1 MARRQLSELRPST
14 ISNYRSLA
22 RKLWQKSIA
31 GVASEADFWSSAEL
45 EQLLGVKA
53 SEIRGPAV
61 RPSTAIAPSEPRAGG
76 CVRFYQ

>member
-31 GVASEADFWSSAEL
+31 GVASEVDLLELAEL

-53 SEIRGPAV
+53 SEIRGPG
-61 RPSTAIAPSEPRAGG
+61 RPPKYSNSAEQSLTAEKGL
-76 CVRFYQ
+76 